1 MGAKRMDEE
10 MTAVV
15 DEGAATPRALPGLF
29 VAVMAL
35 TAANTAVAEPE
46 RSPLLL
52 REALGEQSQPAALTW
67 GAVHLLPALS
77 VTTGYDDNVFESDRE
92 EVDSFVYEVRPELLA
107 EIRGDRQLWQLG
119 YQGRRIE
126 VEESGDDSETDHRG
140 YLRGAAQFGLRHS
153 VSGALQW
160 HRGHERRGTGL
171 SEGINPAVDDSLVPS
186 PDRFTDR
193 RADLGYTFGADAAA
207 GRLRLKLGHF
217 EREHANNR
225 FRTRYFDREEN
236 RAAATFLWRVMP
248 RTSLLFEGRIAD
260 IDYARAQP
268 GQPALDSR
276 EESLFTG
283 VEWRLTDR
291 TQASVLVGHT
301 SKDFDDA
308 AREDGDNV
316 TWEVGGSW
324 SPRSYST
331 FEASLQRSP
340 EETNG
345 TGDFID
351 ARTFTIGWE
360 HQWLPRFGTRVAYRN
375 IDQSYQSAAR
385 DKQIDSVMFRVT
397 YQMRRWL
404 RWNLDLDWRE
414 RDSDVQSLEF
424 ERNQYWIGAEITL

>member
-1 MGAKRMDEE
+1 MGEMTTTAMDERTVPPLFLYGPLVAA
-10 MTAVV
+10 MVTV
-15 DEGAATPRALPGLF
+15 AATA
-29 VAVMAL
+29 
-35 TAANTAVAEPE
+35 AVAEPE
-46 RSPLLL
+46 RAPLLL
-52 REALGEQSQPAALTW
+52 RESADEQSQPAALSW
-67 GAVHLLPALS
+67 GAVRLLPALS
-77 VTTGYDDNVFESDRE
+77 VATGYDDNIFESDGA
-92 EVDSFVYEVRPELLA
+92 EVDSLVYEVRPELLA
-107 EIRGDRQLWQLG
+107 EIRGDRQAWQLG

-126 VEESGDDSETDHRG
+126 FEESGDDSETDHRG

-153 VSGALQW
+153 VNGALQW
-160 HRGHERRGTGL
+160 YRGHERRGTGL

-207 GRLRLKLGHF
+207 GRLRFKLGHF
-217 EREHANNR
+217 EREYDNNR
-225 FRTRYFDREEN
+225 FRTSYFDREEN
-236 RAAATFLWRVMP
+236 RAAATFLWRIMP

-260 IDYARAQP
+260 IDYARVQP

-276 EESLFTG
+276 EESFFTG
-283 VEWRLTDR
+283 AEWRLTDR

-316 TWEVGGSW
+316 AWEVGGSW

-331 FEASLQRSP
+331 FEVSLRRSP

-351 ARTFTIGWE
+351 TRAFTVGWE
-360 HQWLPRFGTRVAYRN
+360 HQWLPRLGTRVAYQN
-375 IDQSYQSAAR
+375 VDQSYQSAAR

-404 RWNLDLDWRE
+404 RWNLDMDWRE